1 MRESGDRPFWVKSC
15 CAIAA
20 HLGDG
25 GGHHDEEV
33 VEEAEDGDAREHD
46 QPEPD
51 EDEDLLVHDVDR
63 LQIRFI
69 IQVE

>member
-1 MRESGDRPFWVKSC
+1 MGQILLGHCP
-15 CAIAA
+15 
-20 HLGDG
+20 HLSDG

-33 VEEAEDGDAREHD
+33 VEEAEDGDAGEHD

-63 LQIRFI
+63 LQGRFMT
-69 IQVE
+69 